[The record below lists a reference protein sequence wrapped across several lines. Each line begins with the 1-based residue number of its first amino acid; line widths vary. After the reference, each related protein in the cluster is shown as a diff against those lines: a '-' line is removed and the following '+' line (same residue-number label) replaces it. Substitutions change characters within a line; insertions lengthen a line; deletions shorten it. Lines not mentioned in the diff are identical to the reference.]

1 MIYSLRS
8 ACSQKPVIP
17 RTGKTLIL
25 SKKMGKACCLIFL
38 LMVLKF
44 LCMSLIIRSYER
56 LMFIQRIIITHSSKD
71 ACFLHWPGEMLWRY
85 IKEYNFFLF
94 LIYFYLEQLVQFNKH
109 LLMSLS
115 KINRIWSLLWKS
127 SES

>member
-1 MIYSLRS
+1 
-8 ACSQKPVIP
+8 
-17 RTGKTLIL
+17 
-25 SKKMGKACCLIFL
+25 
-38 LMVLKF
+38 
-44 LCMSLIIRSYER
+44 MSLIIRSYER

-71 ACFLHWPGEMLWRY
+71 ACFLHWPGEMLWCY